1 VHPSRLVPGESKAV
15 AVPPIPAVES
25 VTRPVLDR
33 ATACRFNIRVSTVD
47 PVARER
53 DPAYAAR
60 LRTRWWILMLAASVL
75 SGYGC
80 SIFGDFPGSS
90 FSFGLTDLGPLLK
103 TVLAVGGLVAAMI
116 ILSVVVRLP
125 KRPGLVGQQ
134 LFALAVAL
142 LAYTAGFFV
151 GTLLPTVIPDYAD
164 ADLRPSRT
172 TVRMFCGVLLVAVVV
187 MVGLAALTSRRSE
200 LRERLRATGRRVSA
214 EVTEVHDTGITTN
227 NAPRVRLT
235 VQFVDSHGTARY
247 VRRSLY
253 VSRLSRPAVGD
264 HVALWY
270 DPQDPGNVKKIVLGT
285 A

>member
-1 VHPSRLVPGESKAV
+1 
-15 AVPPIPAVES
+15 
-25 VTRPVLDR
+25 
-33 ATACRFNIRVSTVD
+33 VSTVD

-60 LRTRWWILMLAASVL
+60 RRTRWWILMLAASVL

-103 TVLAVGGLVAAMI
+103 TVLAVGGLVAAM
-116 ILSVVVRLP
+116 LALAVVVRLP
-125 KRPGLVGQQ
+125 KHAGLLGQQ
-134 LFALAVAL
+134 LFVFAMAL

-151 GTLLPTVIPDYAD
+151 GTLLPTVIPAYAE
-164 ADLRPSRT
+164 ADLGPSRT
-172 TVRMFCGVLLVAVVV
+172 NMRVFCGVLLVAVAVV
-187 MVGLAALTSRRSE
+187 VGLAAVKSRRTGV
-200 LRERLRATGRRVSA
+200 RERLRATGRRVSA

-235 VQFVDSHGTARY
+235 VKFVDSHGTARY

-253 VSRLSRPAVGD
+253 VSRLSRPGVGD
-264 HVALWY
+264 RVALWY
-270 DPQDPGNVKKIVLGT
+270 DPADPGNEKRIVLGT